1 LDERISEEFVCLLS
15 EESVN
20 RTNERSDR
28 WVIDGGATSH
38 CTGDIRVFENLD
50 QRYRGS
56 LGTAGK
62 SLEIRG
68 KGTVRI
74 SFPNGSST
82 KLRDVLYVPG
92 MQGNLLSTQIL
103 HKDGIFNTHDEKG
116 YRFYRKDQK
125 GRKRILATGNNKGR
139 TSFLRGVS
147 SRNALLTKNFDSE
160 KEYAYLVREA
170 TPDWTL
176 LHERFGHPGN
186 RRMRRLANKL
196 GLSFEKKDGCCETC
210 I

>member
-1 LDERISEEFVCLLS
+1 VCLLS
-15 EESVN
+15 KESIN
-20 RTNERSDR
+20 RTNKRSDR
-28 WVIDGGATSH
+28 WVIDSGATSH

-74 SFPNGSST
+74 SFPNDSST
-82 KLRDVLYVPG
+82 KLRDVLYVLG

-103 HKDGIFNTHDEKG
+103 YKDGIFNTYDKKE
-116 YRFYRKDQK
+116 YRFYWKDQK

-139 TSFLRGVS
+139 TSYLRGVS
-147 SRNALLTKNFDSE
+147 YRNALLTKNFNSE
-160 KEYAYLVREA
+160 KEYAYLVRKA
-170 TPDWTL
+170 MLDWTL
-176 LHERFGHPGN
+176 LYKRFSHSGN
-186 RRMRRLANKL
+186 RRMRRLASKL
-196 GLSFEKKDGCCETC
+196 GLSFKKKNNYCETC